1 MSVRF
6 VLVRPKESGNIG
18 AAARAIKNFDFAEL
32 ALVAPRCQVDAK
44 AKARA
49 SHAGD
54 VLDNI
59 QTFDTLAEAVSDC
72 HWGLATIAQ
81 ARVAE
86 DTVYTPKQAAEKFA
100 HVFAGE
106 KRLALVFGPE
116 DFGLSN
122 EDLMH
127 CQASITIPTGAY
139 ASLNLAQAVQVMAYE
154 WYVTGLLEPDVHD
167 DVHNVNNNANNNPDN
182 LSKPDNLSNP
192 DNLGNVVPA
201 VDRAEYESMYA
212 QLCDVLH
219 LIGYTDAQR
228 EKSALTLF
236 RKVFDSA
243 TMSERDLAAVRGL
256 WRQVAWAARAK
267 PENLPEDTRD

>member
-1 MSVRF
+1 MTAVYSPVSVRF
-6 VLVRPKESGNIG
+6 VLVRPKESGNVG
-18 AAARAIKNFDFAEL
+18 AAARAIKNFDFTEL
-32 ALVAPRCQVDAK
+32 AVVAPRCQVDAK

-54 VLDNI
+54 VLDTL
-59 QTFDTLAEAVSDC
+59 QTFDTLADALSDC
-72 HWGLATIAQ
+72 QLALATIAQ
-81 ARVAE
+81 ARVTE
-86 DTVYTPKQAAEKFA
+86 DTVYTPRQAAETFA
-100 HVFAGE
+100 RAFAREDAGE

-139 ASLNLAQAVQVMAYE
+139 ASLNLAQAVQVIAYE
-154 WYVTGLLEPDVHD
+154 WYVTGLLEPPVNDLD
-167 DVHNVNNNANNNPDN
+167 DV
-182 LSKPDNLSNP
+182 
-192 DNLGNVVPA
+192 NVVPA
-201 VDRAEYESMYA
+201 VGRAEYESMYA

-228 EKSALTLF
+228 EKSAMTLF
-236 RKVFDSA
+236 RKVLDSA
-243 TMSERDLAAVRGL
+243 TMTERDLAAVRGL
-256 WRQVAWAARAK
+256 WRQVAWAARVK

>member
-1 MSVRF
+1 VSVRF
-6 VLVRPKESGNIG
+6 VLVRPKESGNVG
-18 AAARAIKNFDFAEL
+18 AAARAMKNFDFAEL
-32 ALVAPRCQVDAK
+32 ALVAPRCLVDAK

-59 QTFDTLAEAVSDC
+59 QTFDTLAEALSDC
-72 HWGLATIAQ
+72 QLALATIAQ
-81 ARVAE
+81 VRVAE
-86 DTVYTPKQAAEKFA
+86 DTVYTPRQAAETFA
-100 HVFAGE
+100 RAFAGE

-139 ASLNLAQAVQVMAYE
+139 ASLNLAQAVQVLAYE
-154 WYVTGLLEPDVHD
+154 WYVTGLLEPAVNHAD
-167 DVHNVNNNANNNPDN
+167 NVN
-182 LSKPDNLSNP
+182 
-192 DNLGNVVPA
+192 NVVPA

-256 WRQVAWAARAK
+256 WRQVAWAARVK

>member
-1 MSVRF
+1 VRF
-6 VLVRPKESGNIG
+6 VLVRPKESGNVG
-18 AAARAIKNFDFAEL
+18 AAARAIKNFDFTEL
-32 ALVAPRCQVDAK
+32 AVVAPRCQVDAK

-49 SHAGD
+49 SHAGE
-54 VLDNI
+54 VLDEL
-59 QTFDTLAEAVSDC
+59 QTFDTLAGALSDC
-72 HWGLATIAQ
+72 QLALATIAQ

-86 DTVYTPKQAAEKFA
+86 DTVYTPRQAAERFA
-100 HVFAGE
+100 RAFAGE

-139 ASLNLAQAVQVMAYE
+139 ASLNLAQAVQVVAYE
-154 WYVTGLLEPDVHD
+154 WYVTGLLEPVLNHP
-167 DVHNVNNNANNNPDN
+167 NNHPDKNLDKNPDN
-182 LSKPDNLSNP
+182 IDNNDI
-192 DNLGNVVPA
+192 DNIVPA

-243 TMSERDLAAVRGL
+243 TMTERDLAAVRGL
-256 WRQVAWAARAK
+256 WRQVAWAARTK

>member
-1 MSVRF
+1 VSVRF
-6 VLVRPKESGNIG
+6 VLVRPKESGNVG

-32 ALVAPRCQVDAK
+32 VLVAPRCQIDAK

-54 VLDNI
+54 VLDDI
-59 QTFDTLAEAVSDC
+59 QTFDTLADAVGDC
-72 HWGLATIAQ
+72 QLALATIAQ

-86 DTVYTPKQAAEKFA
+86 DTVYSPRQAARKFA
-100 HVFAGE
+100 GLFTGSFAGE
-106 KRLALVFGPE
+106 QRLALVFGPE

-127 CQASITIPTGAY
+127 CQASITIPTGDY
-139 ASLNLAQAVQVMAYE
+139 ASLNLAQAVQVIAYE
-154 WYVTGLLEPDVHD
+154 WYVTGLLESD
-167 DVHNVNNNANNNPDN
+167 NNTSNNKVDDN
-182 LSKPDNLSNP
+182 LIPQI
-192 DNLGNVVPA
+192 A
-201 VDRAEYESMYA
+201 RAEYEAMYS

-228 EKSALTLF
+228 EQSAMTLL
-236 RKVFDSA
+236 RSVFDSS
-243 TMSERDLAAVRGL
+243 TMTERNLAAVRGL

-267 PENLPEDTRD
+267 PENLPEDTRE